1 MKKIIVCLFISGI
14 ACSGIQA
21 QKISVADKKLL
32 IKKEDSLKIY
42 ADSMINAVGAGK
54 RFLSDSQFVKTFV
67 RALKMSNS
75 FLYPFDSLATVS
87 RLYPADSSFRIFT
100 WQLKKDDYMYYQK
113 GAIQMRTPDGSLKLY
128 PLFDASM
135 FTGKPLDSVRTR
147 RNWIGALYYR
157 IIQKEFNGKKY
168 YTLLGFD
175 DYTISSN
182 RKWME
187 VLSFD
192 DQTGEPIFGGQV
204 ISFKDDTTKVK
215 PVLNRFDI
223 EYKKEARTLFNYNPE
238 MDMIIYD
245 HLISE
250 TEEPEK
256 KETYIPDGDF
266 EGFKWENGQW
276 VHIDKVF
283 NFKLKNGEF
292 PQEAT
297 IKDDNGNNDEKK
309 LMEQS
314 EKNIQNAKKKEELEK
329 KTPVKKKPGDQ

>member
-54 RFLSDSQFVKTFV
+54 RFMSDSQFVKTFV